1 MSLLSVQ
8 NVTKSFFTYQ
18 SDWKRFARWF
28 GVPFKS
34 SEEYRVLKNINFE
47 VQSGESIGIIGK
59 NGAGKSTLLKMIAG
73 TMKPT
78 EGSIKV
84 NGRIA
89 AILELGMGFAPDLTG
104 RQNVFYVAGLMGFSA
119 AQINQVMSE
128 IYTFAEIGEYF
139 DRPVRIYSSGMRA
152 RVSFAIATAFRPDI
166 LIVDEALAVGDALF
180 QAKCYDRINL
190 FKKQGTTLILV
201 THSIGDI
208 VKQCNR
214 ALYLQEGQLKAD
226 GCPRDIS
233 NIYMDDLFSSP
244 KKKLVNPSLVEIVN
258 DVSKVMS
265 GTEDNFNTRPGYR
278 KEEHRWGNG
287 GARIIDFLVR
297 AENRDYPNV
306 IISNSKTEFYFKVIF
321 DKRCDDITAGI
332 LLKTHDGVFLYGTNS
347 FLVSEGRRVI
357 SVEEGDIIVFKFV
370 FKMSLNSGYYLM
382 SFGVSEGPQ
391 ELLVPLE
398 RRYDSVLITIDRPR
412 NFWGIVDF
420 EAEFE
425 LTQSK
430 ISVQ

>member
-8 NVTKSFFTYQ
+8 NVSKSFFTYK
-18 SDWKRFARWF
+18 SDWKRFAGWF
-28 GVPFKS
+28 GVPLKP

-59 NGAGKSTLLKMIAG
+59 NGAGKSTLLKMITG

-84 NGRIA
+84 NGHIA

-104 RQNVFYVAGLMGFSA
+104 RENIFYVAGLMGFSA
-119 AQINQVMSE
+119 AQIDQVMSE

-139 DRPVRIYSSGMRA
+139 DRPVRTYSSGMRA
-152 RVSFAIATAFRPDI
+152 RISFAIATAFRPDI
-166 LIVDEALAVGDALF
+166 LIVDEALAVGDAFF
-180 QAKCYDRINL
+180 QAKCYERINL
-190 FKKQGTTLILV
+190 FKEQGTTLILV
-201 THSIGDI
+201 THSIGEI

-214 ALYLQEGQLKAD
+214 VLYLRDGQLIAD
-226 GCPRDIS
+226 GCPKDIS
-233 NIYMDDLFSSP
+233 NIYMDDLFSGH
-244 KKKLVNPSLVEIVN
+244 KKNLVNTSLVEIEN
-258 DVSKVMS
+258 DVSKVMTS
-265 GTEDNFNTRPGYR
+265 IEDNFNTRPGYR
-278 KEEHRWGNG
+278 KEEHRWGDG

-297 AENRDYPNV
+297 AENHDYPNV
-306 IISNSKTEFYFKVIF
+306 ILSNSKTEFYFKVIF

-370 FKMSLNSGYYLM
+370 FKMSLNSGHYLM
-382 SFGVSEGPQ
+382 SFGVSEGSQ

-425 LTQSK
+425 LTESK